1 MFKAIKDNKII
12 ALSEKKEIITHTEN
26 GDMVQE
32 ITGDALFPC
41 LVFDEVVEDTEHQIS
56 DYVMVGDEFVLD
68 TDAKAIEKQKENVR
82 DVRNSYLEEYV
93 DPKQLFLV
101 WETLSEED
109 KETYKTYRQYL
120 LDYPESSEDWYKQN
134 PKTFEEWSK

>member
-12 ALSEKKEIITHTEN
+12 AFNE
-26 GDMVQE
+26 
-32 ITGDALFPC
+32 TGDFPC
-41 LVFDEVVEDTEHQIS
+41 LVFDEIVEDTEHQIS
-56 DYVMVGDEFVLD
+56 DYVMVGNEFVLD
-68 TDAKAIEKQKENVR
+68 TDAKAIKKKVR
-82 DVRNSYLEEYV
+82 DVRNYYLEQYV
-93 DPKQLFLV
+93 DPKQLVLV

-134 PKTFEEWSK
+134 PKTFEEFKGGK